1 MCNPCPRTVLLPM
14 SPTVHAHH
22 ANIDLP
28 VNILL
33 LRHEAQRPT
42 HRRLE
47 SLMARTRT
55 MSRNRMAR
63 SLQGHGNDAADGR
76 LPADTAAPLLHA
88 WNSPQK
94 PVGVRLGRDPTTTRS
109 CEWG

>member
-1 MCNPCPRTVLLPM
+1 M
-14 SPTVHAHH
+14 SPDCFVTNVPDRSRAPREHRSPCQHTST
-22 ANIDLP
+22 
-28 VNILL
+28 L

-94 PVGVRLGRDPTTTRS
+94 PFGVRLGREPTTTRA